1 MLLLTI
7 CNMRR
12 HDRSVRP
19 RAPLP
24 AKADVVVVGG
34 GVIGV
39 STAFHLAEAGADV
52 VLVEREELG
61 SGSSSKAAGGIRA
74 QFSDELNIAI
84 SSRSMAAYE
93 DFGRRPGWEI
103 DFKRNGYLFVLDDEQ
118 HVSAFER
125 SIALQNSRGVNSR
138 LLTPPE
144 ALEVCPLLDV
154 DGVLAAAYCSDDAHA
169 TPDSVVQGYAF
180 GARACG
186 AHLQTRC
193 TVEQIRVRDGAI
205 DKVVTSAG
213 TVRTDTVVC
222 AAGAWSGPCGAMAGV
237 ELPIRPLRRQ
247 VLFTEPVD
255 DLPKPL
261 PFTIDFST
269 GLYFHREG
277 PGLLLSMPDPEDV
290 FDYSLETSDDWVE
303 ALVAVAERRV
313 PMIAGVG
320 IKGGWAGLY
329 DMSPDHN
336 AIIGEA
342 PAPSRFL
349 YATGFSGHGFM
360 QAPAV
365 GEIMRDLVLRRPPF
379 VDVSAMSVERFDGSA
394 VAGELTF
401 V

>member
-1 MLLLTI
+1 M
-7 CNMRR
+7 
-12 HDRSVRP
+12 RP

-24 AKADVVVVGG
+24 NEADVVVVGG

-39 STAFHLAEAGADV
+39 SAVFHLAEAGAAV
-52 VLVEREELG
+52 VLIERDELG

-84 SSRSMAAYE
+84 STRSMEAYE
-93 DFGRRPGWEI
+93 DFEGRPGWEI

-118 HVSAFER
+118 QVSAFER
-125 SIALQNSRGVNSR
+125 SIALQNAHGVPSR
-138 LLTPPE
+138 LLTPHE
-144 ALEVCPLLDV
+144 ALEVCPLLNLE
-154 DGVLAAAYCSDDAHA
+154 GVLAAAYSADDAHA

-180 GARACG
+180 GARALG

-193 TVEQIRVRDGAI
+193 AVEQISVRDNAI
-205 DKVVTSAG
+205 REVITSDG

-222 AAGAWSGPCGAMAGV
+222 AAGAWSGPCGAMVGV
-237 ELPIRPLRRQ
+237 DLPVRPLRRQ
-247 VLFTEPVD
+247 VLFTEPID
-255 DLPKPL
+255 GLPNPL
-261 PFTIDFST
+261 PLTIDFST
-269 GLYFHREG
+269 GMYFHREG

-290 FDYSLETSDDWVE
+290 FGYSVETSDDWVE
-303 ALVAVAERRV
+303 ALIAVGERRV
-313 PMIAGVG
+313 PMIADVG

-342 PAPSRFL
+342 PAVSRFL

-365 GEIMRDLVLRRPPF
+365 GEIMRDLVLRRPSF
-379 VDVSAMSVERFDGSA
+379 VDVSAMSVDRFDGSA
-394 VAGELTF
+394 SLAGEFNF